1 MIDTSH
7 CALYDCADGAC
18 PLECVPWY
26 QVILIFRCPEIES
39 PVWIKD
45 DLDSNWRRVRMNYC
59 SHHRLV
65 SLTAGLLIAL
75 VARDMRAQHPPQ
87 NVAGITFENRQPRS
101 RIDFVLNNGTTVDKP
116 LIDSIPGGVGL
127 LDYDNDGF
135 LDIFFT
141 NGARIPSLSKESP
154 GFYNRLYR
162 NNHDGTFADVTGK
175 AGLSGTGYSIGVA
188 AADFDNDGW
197 TDLYVTGI
205 NHNILYRNNH
215 DGTFADVTE
224 KAGVSGVNSAGKKL
238 FSVSAAWIDY
248 DNDGRLDLFVT
259 NYLDW
264 SPETSKVCGLP
275 GKRLSCPPSL
285 YPGEP
290 NILYHNKGDGTF
302 TDVSESTGIAGQIGK
317 GMGVAVADYDAD
329 GWMDI
334 FVANDNARNFL
345 FKNRQGKGFD
355 EVGVEAGVAYTD
367 DGIPV
372 SSMGVD
378 FRDYRNDGNPGI
390 FISALGGETFPLYR
404 NEGNDLFSMDTYP
417 ANIGFST
424 YKMSGWGAG
433 IVDFN
438 NDGYKDLFS
447 ANSHVSE
454 NADIDPQQH
463 YLQSNA
469 IFENMKDNTFQD
481 VSANAGTG
489 FSLRA
494 AHRGATFGDFN
505 TDGKIDIV
513 VSVIAGPAELL
524 YNTTANGNHWLLIQ
538 TVGTK
543 SNRDGIGTQI
553 RLTSQSGSV
562 QFNQVTTAGSYSSSS
577 DKRVHFG
584 LGHDKLVKEITLRWP
599 SGTVQTLHNVKAD
612 QILRVTEGAM

>member
-1 MIDTSH
+1 MNNPWSH
-7 CALYDCADGAC
+7 
-18 PLECVPWY
+18 
-26 QVILIFRCPEIES
+26 Q
-39 PVWIKD
+39 
-45 DLDSNWRRVRMNYC
+45 
-59 SHHRLV
+59 RLV

-75 VARDMRAQHPPQ
+75 VAREMRTQPSTQ
-87 NVAGITFENRQPRS
+87 NAAGISFENRQPRS
-101 RIDFVLNNGTTVDKP
+101 GVDFVLNNGTTVDKP
-116 LIDSIPGGVGL
+116 IIDSIPGGVAL

-141 NGARIPSLSKESP
+141 NGARIPSLSKEGP
-154 GFYNRLYR
+154 GFYNRLYH
-162 NNHDGTFADVTGK
+162 NNHDGTFADVTEK
-175 AGLSGTGYSIGVA
+175 AGLSGTGYTIGVA

-205 NHNILYRNNH
+205 NRNVLYRNNH
-215 DGTFADVTE
+215 DGTFTDVTE

-238 FSVSAAWIDY
+238 LSVSAAWIDY

-275 GKRLSCPPSL
+275 EKRLSCPPSL

-290 NILYHNKGDGTF
+290 NILYHNNGDGTF
-302 TDVSESTGIAGQIGK
+302 SDVSESTGIAAHVGK

-334 FVANDNARNFL
+334 FVANDNERNFL
-345 FKNRQGKGFD
+345 FKNRRGKGFD

-378 FRDYRNDGNPGI
+378 FRDYRNDGRPGL
-390 FISALGGETFPLYR
+390 FITALGGETFPVYR
-404 NEGNDLFSMDTYP
+404 NEGNDLFTMDTYA
-417 ANIGFST
+417 ANIGFPT

-463 YLQSNA
+463 YLQTNA
-469 IFENMKDNTFQD
+469 IFENMKDSTFQD
-481 VSANAGTG
+481 VSAHAGPG
-489 FSLRA
+489 LSLRA
-494 AHRGATFGDFN
+494 AHRGAAFGDLN
-505 TDGKIDIV
+505 NDGRIDIV
-513 VSVIAGPAELL
+513 VSVIAGHAELL
-524 YNTTANGNHWLLIQ
+524 YNTTATGNHWLLIQ
-538 TVGTK
+538 AIGTK

-553 RLTSQSGSV
+553 KLTSQSGSV
-562 QFNQVTTAGSYSSSS
+562 QFNQVTTAGSYASSS

-584 LGHDKLVKEITLRWP
+584 LGRDTLVKEITLRWP

-612 QILRVTEGAM
+612 QILKVTEGAL